1 MGQGDTLMTMGDMVV
16 LLLAG
21 SSCRP
26 MSRGIIG
33 TMTTLRR
40 DQRLG
45 WSTCAGTD
53 VELEQDVDEW
63 EDGDVGGLMLG
74 EDGDVGTGGSRPAWR
89 GLRLSPSAL
98 KKLMLQHPHQS

>member
-1 MGQGDTLMTMGDMVV
+1 M
-16 LLLAG
+16 
-21 SSCRP
+21 
-26 MSRGIIG
+26 
-33 TMTTLRR
+33 
-40 DQRLG
+40 
-45 WSTCAGTD
+45 
-53 VELEQDVDEW
+53 ELEQDVDEW